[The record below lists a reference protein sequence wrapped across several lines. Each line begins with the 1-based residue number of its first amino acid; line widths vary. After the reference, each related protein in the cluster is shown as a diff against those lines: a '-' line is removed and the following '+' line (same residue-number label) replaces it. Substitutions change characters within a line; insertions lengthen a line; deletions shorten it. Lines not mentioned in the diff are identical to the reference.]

1 MSVGKWNFETPRSKF
16 ELLLRHTSATMAYRS
31 LQVRFMIRIVPALL
45 VVAALCSCR
54 ESPTANSDHNSGN
67 RREVSMTL
75 KLLSTVFQDGGMIPS
90 KYTCDG
96 ANISPPLQWSGLPP
110 NTKSIALIVD
120 DPDAPGKTWVHWVL
134 YDLSPTR
141 TELDEDIKPKTGV
154 SGGGKQGSN
163 DFRQSGYGGPCP
175 PSGTHRYFFKIY
187 ALDVETSLR
196 DGATKDE
203 LERAMQGHI
212 LSHGELLGRYQ
223 RQP

>member
-1 MSVGKWNFETPRSKF
+1 
-16 ELLLRHTSATMAYRS
+16 
-31 LQVRFMIRIVPALL
+31 
-45 VVAALCSCR
+45 
-54 ESPTANSDHNSGN
+54 
-67 RREVSMTL
+67 MTL

-223 RQP
+223 RQR